1 MTRRE
6 NPEGVLPPTRYV
18 NLDAARARFGD
29 RVDRLVRYFFEV
41 DGPGDAAVES
51 ITALPQ
57 GHGWRVLNQAL
68 DHGVDSVRVPEPL
81 RALFAQVDRVPAW
94 VDWDLIRRAGEL
106 LRRAGPLGGI
116 VLGAKS
122 LVHGYASPAG
132 NKPLVLSGRLREQA
146 ARRLNETAR
155 FVQAVTAKDGMR
167 RHADGFKI
175 SLKVR
180 LMHAQVRR
188 MILASGK
195 WNEAAW
201 GKPINQ
207 HDLSATSLL
216 FSESVVVGLRSLG
229 VRISPEEAD
238 SYIHLWRYVGW
249 LLGADPDLLPGNEVE
264 ALRMADLIGMT
275 MGDPDDDSRALTR
288 ALMEAPLIEV
298 RGESGKKWAERRA
311 NFGYAMARE
320 LLGDALGDKLKLP
333 ITAMRF
339 LIPPI
344 KGLVSAM
351 EIVRELSPLAH
362 RTAIEVGTQ
371 YWGRVV
377 EIGLGGA
384 TYEFG
389 LPQRLSFARG

>member
-1 MTRRE
+1 
-6 NPEGVLPPTRYV
+6 V

-41 DGPGDAAVES
+41 DAPGDSAVEAIAS
-51 ITALPQ
+51 LPQ

-68 DHGVDSVRVPEPL
+68 DQGIDAVRAPEPL
-81 RALFAQVDRVPAW
+81 RAFFAQVDRVPAW
-94 VDWDLIRRAGEL
+94 VDWEVMDRAGEL

-132 NKPLVLSGRLREQA
+132 NKPLVMSGRLREQA

-167 RHADGFKI
+167 RHSDGFKI

-195 WNEAAW
+195 WNEPAW

-216 FSESVVVGLRSLG
+216 FSESVVVGLRALG
-229 VRISPEEAD
+229 VRISSTEAD

-249 LLGADPDLLPGNEVE
+249 LLGADPELLPGNEVE

-275 MGDPDDDSRALTR
+275 MGDPDHDSRALTR
-288 ALMEAPLIEV
+288 ALMEAPLIEIK
-298 RGESGKKWAERRA
+298 GDKGKKWAERRA

-320 LLGDALGDKLKLP
+320 LLGNDIADKLELP
-333 ITAMRF
+333 ITPMRF

-344 KGLVSAM
+344 KGVVSAM
-351 EIVRELSPLAH
+351 EVLRELSPLAH
-362 RTAIEVGTQ
+362 RTAIDVGTH
-371 YWGRVV
+371 YWKRVV

-389 LPQRLSFARG
+389 LPQRLSLARA